1 MKVKIGFFLLVIVL
15 IGSYFVVFD
24 PFVAEV
30 EEGFSEIEK
39 RSMLDSLADM

>member
-1 MKVKIGFFLLVIVL
+1 MKVKIGFVLLGVVL

-24 PFVAEV
+24 PFVAVE
-30 EEGFSEIEK
+30 EEGFTESEK